1 MKISGGNSMKTG
13 VIVLFIFAI
22 FTCFGGQA
30 ETNIKDIR
38 DPGLITDHTVSSVG
52 HDFYRLFTDKWQ
64 KNLPETITINERP
77 SARWGSWITI
87 KVGQDLLY
95 QTLLF
100 PNRRNF
106 GKEVDTAVQSVAE
119 ALSRRQIDKTLLGTG
134 DLSGDEF

>member
-1 MKISGGNSMKTG
+1 MKTLIR
-13 VIVLFIFAI
+13 VVFLFFIISSFSL
-22 FTCFGGQA
+22 QA
-30 ETNIKDIR
+30 AESPIGKDIK

-52 HDFYRLFTDKWQ
+52 HDFYRMFADRWER
-64 KNLPETITINERP
+64 NYPETITISERP

-100 PNRRNF
+100 PTRRNF
-106 GKEVDTAVQSVAE
+106 GKEVDTALQGVGE
-119 ALSRRQIDKTLLGTG
+119 ALSRRQIDKKLLGTG

>member
-1 MKISGGNSMKTG
+1 MKSSVIMLLLWGLLSGMG
-13 VIVLFIFAI
+13 A
-22 FTCFGGQA
+22 QA
-30 ETNIKDIR
+30 ANIKDIR
-38 DPGLITDHTVSSVG
+38 DPGLITDHTVSAVG
-52 HDFYRLFTDKWQ
+52 HDFYRLFTDRWE
-64 KNLPETITINERP
+64 KNLPETMTISERP

-100 PNRRNF
+100 PNRHNF
-106 GKEVDTAVQSVAE
+106 GKEVDTAVQSVGE